1 MTNDARPFRR
11 ATYAM
16 IGTVIG
22 AGTFAIPLAFS
33 QMGIL
38 AGSIAYWLVAL
49 IILAT
54 HLLFVEAVLWNRS
67 MEKKRLPGYLEIAFG
82 SWAKRLGYLTQAAQ
96 ITGAC
101 LAYLVLGGEFLSVL
115 AGRLGLPDQV
125 LLWQFLFW
133 AGGAGVVFVGLK
145 LVARIEAVLT
155 IALILL
161 LGFAIGVYAPQAD
174 SALFGGMRWGAVM
187 PLLGV
192 IMCSMFGWGVIP
204 EVSAMC
210 GHDRSRTR
218 LAVAFGS
225 LAAALLMWLFGV
237 FAYAAIGDSLG
248 GDPAELSRGLPA
260 SLFWL
265 IPAVGF
271 LAVATSFITLVQ
283 DFKAMLHLD
292 AKLPKKLAWAVA
304 LGSPLV
310 LLAVT
315 SRDFLGTVG
324 FVGAAV
330 SSLNA
335 FLLCLMARNLMNRK
349 PKQLNYAWRNVVPL
363 VCAGA
368 FGCVVLWKLATI
380 W

>member
-1 MTNDARPFRR
+1 
-11 ATYAM
+11 
-16 IGTVIG
+16 
-22 AGTFAIPLAFS
+22 
-33 QMGIL
+33 
-38 AGSIAYWLVAL
+38 
-49 IILAT
+49 
-54 HLLFVEAVLWNRS
+54 
-67 MEKKRLPGYLEIAFG
+67 
-82 SWAKRLGYLTQAAQ
+82 
-96 ITGAC
+96 
-101 LAYLVLGGEFLSVL
+101 LGGEFLSVL

-192 IMCSMFGWGVIP
+192 FLFSMFGWGVIP